1 MTNKIERT
9 ESARSTGESPR
20 LVTSG
25 AISGVIASVLFTAL
39 HQLVISNIWFSL
51 VIMIVSGGLAGAAIA
66 WAYDSMRTNAS
77 IRSWVAFNSSLM
89 LLYVAL
95 TVVSIAVFDPVT
107 TVGALIEA
115 NEPADELIGQAMPMT
130 VVFTLGSAILITAVF
145 GNLHKHFVPVL
156 IMTIVLVLTLGL
168 NVSIIGLVSFPS
180 GTVYLVFEMLGL
192 IAFLGVGYMILVA
205 AISRRAFDS
214 GDRE

>member
-1 MTNKIERT
+1 LTNEIEST
-9 ESARSTGESPR
+9 ESDHSIVDSGR

-39 HQLVISNIWFSL
+39 HQLVISDIWFSL
-51 VIMIVSGGLAGAAIA
+51 IIMIVSGGLAGAAIA
-66 WAYDSMRTNAS
+66 WAYTSMTETAN
-77 IRSWVAFNSSLM
+77 IKSWVAFNSSLM

-130 VVFTLGSAILITAVF
+130 VIFTVGSAILITAVF
-145 GNLHKHFVPVL
+145 GNLRKHFVPVL

-192 IAFLGVGYMILVA
+192 IAFLGISYMLLVA
-205 AISRRAFDS
+205 VLRRRTF
-214 GDRE
+214 GYGERG